1 MPSRPEL
8 ARRRPPKG
16 ARPVPATGVWLFPD
30 APAESIVA
38 AVHRAE
44 QLGLDEFWIGDEGP
58 ARDPFTLLAA
68 AAAVTTRIRLGV
80 AVTNP
85 YVRHPAITA
94 VAAMT
99 IQELSDGRAILG
111 IGPGGSIALDPLGI
125 VRQRPLGRTRDA
137 VRVIRAVSRG
147 VPTEGFTP
155 PADPFSVW
163 NLPIYVGARGEGFNR
178 YASAEADG
186 VFVGGVPMPNHELV
200 IGWARSVRPVDV
212 ALYVNGIFD
221 PATEERVRPRLIFGL
236 LDAPAQFREALG
248 LRLDDVR
255 IAADALVAGDSSLA
269 LDLVSDEVFDA
280 LSLHG
285 SPEVIGAGLAQLVK
299 THRPASIGLAILVD
313 DPISALDPVAAA
325 FQHMKEVLA

>member
-1 MPSRPEL
+1 
-8 ARRRPPKG
+8 
-16 ARPVPATGVWLFPD
+16 
-30 APAESIVA
+30 
-38 AVHRAE
+38 
-44 QLGLDEFWIGDEGP
+44 
-58 ARDPFTLLAA
+58 
-68 AAAVTTRIRLGV
+68 
-80 AVTNP
+80 
-85 YVRHPAITA
+85 
-94 VAAMT
+94 MT

>member
-16 ARPVPATGVWLFPD
+16 ARTVPATGVWLFPD

-125 VRQRPLGRTRDA
+125 ALREARQG
-137 VRVIRAVSRG
+137 
-147 VPTEGFTP
+147 
-155 PADPFSVW
+155 
-163 NLPIYVGARGEGFNR
+163 YARR
-178 YASAEADG
+178 
-186 VFVGGVPMPNHELV
+186 
-200 IGWARSVRPVDV
+200 
-212 ALYVNGIFD
+212 
-221 PATEERVRPRLIFGL
+221 
-236 LDAPAQFREALG
+236 FREDFADFLLG
-248 LRLDDVR
+248 
-255 IAADALVAGDSSLA
+255 
-269 LDLVSDEVFDA
+269 E
-280 LSLHG
+280 
-285 SPEVIGAGLAQLVK
+285 
-299 THRPASIGLAILVD
+299 
-313 DPISALDPVAAA
+313 
-325 FQHMKEVLA
+325 